1 VGTRWL
7 RGLLLA
13 LCAFAAYLLFWPV
26 SLNPEAWSPP
36 PAPGLSGAYQTNAYL
51 AQTVWLAKG
60 IALGP
65 EATAVDADGT
75 IYTGLRDGRI
85 LRLSPDGQQAE
96 TLVNTGGRPLGIA
109 IDAKGNVVTADA
121 FRGLLSISPQRKIDV
136 LAREQGGV
144 PFGLADDV
152 DIAADGKIYFT
163 DVSWRYG
170 LHQLREDILE
180 HRPNGRL
187 LEYDPVTKRVSLA
200 LGGLYFAN
208 GVAVS
213 ADQSFVLVCETAS
226 YRVRRYWRSGP
237 KKGLTDIFI
246 GNLPGFPDNIT
257 LSRERGIYWLA
268 LFAPR
273 IQVVDAIMPH
283 PWLRKIV
290 DRLPTLLQP
299 APVRRAFALGLNSQG
314 EVVYNLQDPSPQ
326 SFAPITSVREHR
338 GMLYLGSL
346 ERDAVGRVAA
356 PP

>member
-1 VGTRWL
+1 V
-7 RGLLLA
+7 
-13 LCAFAAYLLFWPV
+13 
-26 SLNPEAWSPP
+26 NPAAWSPP
-36 PAPGLSGAYQTNAYL
+36 TAPALSGRYQPNTYL
-51 AQTVWLAKG
+51 AQTFWLAKG

-65 EATAVDADGT
+65 EATAVDADGR

-85 LRLSPDGQQAE
+85 LRLSADGQEVE
-96 TLVNTGGRPLGIA
+96 TLANTGGRPLGIA
-109 IDAKGNVVTADA
+109 IDAKGNVITADGL
-121 FRGLLSISPQRKIDV
+121 RGLLSVTPQGKVEV
-136 LAREQGGV
+136 LAQEEGGV
-144 PFGLADDV
+144 RFGFADDV

-163 DVSWRYG
+163 DASWRYG
-170 LHQLREDILE
+170 VHQYREDILE

-187 LEYDPVTKRVSLA
+187 LEYDPESRRASLA

-237 KKGLTDIFI
+237 KKGAADIFI
-246 GNLPGFPDNIT
+246 ENLPGFPDNIT
-257 LSRERGIYWLA
+257 LSREREIYWLA

-273 IQVVDAIMPH
+273 NRLVDASMPY
-283 PWLRKIV
+283 PWLRKIL
-290 DRLPTLLQP
+290 DRLPRLLQP
-299 APVRRAFALGLNSQG
+299 APVRHAFALGLNAKG
-314 EVVYNLQDPSPQ
+314 DVVYNLQDPSPQ